1 MLLPARQLLQ
11 GFILGTGHTKFILF
25 TSTLASIV
33 EVIIILVLKNT
44 KIDNL
49 VVLGIGILS
58 FVVTKIILETI
69 YFFSN
74 KWQKGVIEKTNKG

>member
-1 MLLPARQLLQ
+1 MEGKNL
-11 GFILGTGHTKFILF
+11 TKGNL
-25 TSTLASIV
+25 
-33 EVIIILVLKNT
+33 LKNT